1 MVELWSWLYT
11 DETGTRRIY
20 PTKLSAEAAKQLK
33 DATRVEGTLEM
44 KDPLSSTIGIRA
56 SKESTV
62 ENPADLLTVINRAS
76 LIASRLRELSKNSEP
91 EVRTLLAELS
101 TELVNARIN
110 LAMLKVRLAE
120 LAKRIGE

>member
-20 PTKLSAEAAKQLK
+20 PTKLSEEAAKQLK
-33 DATRVEGTLEM
+33 DVTRVEGTLEI
-44 KDPLSSTIGIRA
+44 KDPLSSTISIRA
-56 SKESTV
+56 GKESTV

-91 EVRTLLAELS
+91 EVRTLLTELAS
-101 TELVNARIN
+101 ELVNARIN

>member
-11 DETGTRRIY
+11 DEAGTRRVY

-33 DATRVEGTLEM
+33 DAARIEGTLEA
-44 KDPLSSTIGIRA
+44 KDPLSSTVSVRA
-56 SKESTV
+56 SKESTL
-62 ENPADLLTVINRAS
+62 ESPADLLTVINRAS

-91 EVRTLLAELS
+91 ESRTLLAELS
-101 TELVNARIN
+101 NELVNARIN
-110 LAMLKVRLAE
+110 LAMLKVRLSE